1 MKDRT
6 ADHRERLDA
15 HVLVC
20 TNDREEHDC
29 CADAGGEQTLAAVKD
44 WLRERDAFW
53 SSISVTETGCLGLCS
68 ADGAAISIQPRNTW
82 YSDVQPEDVPAVLEA
97 AFGPDADRVAADRS
111 VDSDQSVGDDRS
123 VDDDQ
128 PVDSD
133 QSVGDDRSAGD
144 DQSVDDD
151 HEQSADD

>member
-82 YSDVQPEDVPAVLEA
+82 YSDVQPEDVPAVLES

-111 VDSDQSVGDDRS
+111 VGDDRS
-123 VDDDQ
+123 
-128 PVDSD
+128 VDSD

>member
-68 ADGAAISIQPRNTW
+68 ADGAAISIQPRNRW
-82 YSDVQPEDVPAVLEA
+82 YSDVQPEDVPAVLES
-97 AFGPDADRVAADRS
+97 AFGPDADRVAVAADRS
-111 VDSDQSVGDDRS
+111 VDSDR
-123 VDDDQ
+123 
-128 PVDSD
+128 
-133 QSVGDDRSAGD
+133 
-144 DQSVDDD
+144 SVDDD